1 MVKWVVL
8 AAVLLGLVILVLA
21 VRPVVGRLGRLR
33 RAALTLQR
41 RQAEAE
47 RLQTTAL
54 ALQREVETLRL
65 KTEITQER
73 LADIKVKRGAHS
85 R

>member
-8 AAVLLGLVILVLA
+8 AAVLLGLVILALA
-21 VRPVVGRLGRLR
+21 VRPLLGRLGRLR
-33 RAALTLQR
+33 RAVLALQR

-47 RLQTTAL
+47 SLQSAAL
-54 ALQREVETLRL
+54 ALQQELDTLRL
-65 KTEITQER
+65 KAEITQEH
-73 LADIKVKRGAHS
+73 LDAVKVKRAASS